1 MTVIDLDQYVRYT
14 CPHCDSQHKLTDLD
28 RHLRYECPVLESKRR
43 HPSQRQTPDGA
54 A

>member
-1 MTVIDLDQYVRYT
+1 VTVIDLAARRT
-14 CPHCDSQHKLTDLD
+14 LPCPHCDATPRTADLD
-28 RHLRYECPVLESKRR
+28 RHLRYERPVLESKRR